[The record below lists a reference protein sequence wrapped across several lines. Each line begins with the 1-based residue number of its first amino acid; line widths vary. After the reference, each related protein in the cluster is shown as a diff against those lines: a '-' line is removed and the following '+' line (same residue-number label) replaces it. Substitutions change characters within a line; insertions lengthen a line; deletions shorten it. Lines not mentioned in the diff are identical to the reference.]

1 MDRAAGLQSMG
12 SQRDDTTE
20 QLHYLSIYTI
30 EGFLGGTSD
39 KVPAG
44 DISSSGSVPA
54 SGRSSGGRHGNQLQY
69 SCLENPMG

>member
-1 MDRAAGLQSMG
+1 M
-12 SQRDDTTE
+12 TE

-30 EGFLGGTSD
+30 EGFLGGTND

-44 DISSSGSVPA
+44 DISNSGSVPA